1 MASKLTAEQQR
12 RVDEILQFQRTVEHV
27 AKLVAELEGNRAAK
41 SSFIDNLCE
50 TIARELSQMR
60 QRALTANIGTLGD
73 VAGAMSVMAGR
84 GGGIFMKIRGLND
97 GLTSLRMQLDE
108 TLTVEETV
116 RLFRSFYRRSHT
128 VDEVLGLVELG
139 EKRGAW
145 VGKLSGGQKQ
155 RLAVACA
162 LVSRPE
168 LLFLDEPT
176 TGLDPQSRRQLWD
189 VIGRFRAAGGTVL
202 LTTHYM
208 EEAERLCDRVAIM
221 DHGKVI
227 ALGTPRSLIASLG
240 AEHVVE
246 FALADGATRAP
257 SPSELAALPGVRAV
271 RPALRR
277 TALTVAEVHRAV
289 PALLGLLER
298 RGAELSLLATHHAT
312 LETSS
317 CRSPAGSCAMRDHP
331 LVQLTLAR
339 MREFYREPEAI
350 FWVFGFPLVLA
361 FALGVAFRNRGP
373 GELKVGVLRAPGD
386 SAVAAALDRAPAL
399 AATVLDSS
407 DARIALRT
415 GRVALLVG
423 PGAPLVS
430 RDDSTRT
437 ESRLARLEADAAL
450 QRARGRAD
458 AASVRDE
465 RITEPGARYI
475 DFLIPGL
482 LGMNLMGSGLWGV
495 GFSVVQ
501 ARTKKLLKRLMAT
514 PMRRGHYLLS
524 FILSRLLFLFLEIA
538 ALVGFG
544 WVMFGVGVRG
554 SYGALAL
561 ITVLGALSFAGLGL
575 LVASRARTI
584 EAVSGL
590 MNLVMLPMWILSGT
604 FFSYARFPDAMQ
616 PLVKALPLTALN
628 DALRAVMID
637 GSRLGDLG
645 APLGIVTA
653 WGFVSF
659 VVALQIFRW
668 R

>member
-1 MASKLTAEQQR
+1 M
-12 RVDEILQFQRTVEHV
+12 V
-27 AKLVAELEGNRAAK
+27 
-41 SSFIDNLCE
+41 
-50 TIARELSQMR
+50 
-60 QRALTANIGTLGD
+60 
-73 VAGAMSVMAGR
+73 
-84 GGGIFMKIRGLND
+84 
-97 GLTSLRMQLDE
+97 
-108 TLTVEETV
+108 
-116 RLFRSFYRRSHT
+116 
-128 VDEVLGLVELG
+128 
-139 EKRGAW
+139 
-145 VGKLSGGQKQ
+145 
-155 RLAVACA
+155 
-162 LVSRPE
+162 
-168 LLFLDEPT
+168 
-176 TGLDPQSRRQLWD
+176 
-189 VIGRFRAAGGTVL
+189 
-202 LTTHYM
+202 
-208 EEAERLCDRVAIM
+208 
-221 DHGKVI
+221 
-227 ALGTPRSLIASLG
+227 
-240 AEHVVE
+240 
-246 FALADGATRAP
+246 
-257 SPSELAALPGVRAV
+257 
-271 RPALRR
+271 
-277 TALTVAEVHRAV
+277 
-289 PALLGLLER
+289 
-298 RGAELSLLATHHAT
+298 
-312 LETSS
+312 
-317 CRSPAGSCAMRDHP
+317 DHP

-361 FALGVAFRNRGP
+361 FALGIAFRNRGP

-386 SAVAAALDRAPAL
+386 SAIASTLDRAPAL
-399 AATVLDSS
+399 AASVLDSS

-415 GRVALLVG
+415 GRVALLVV
-423 PGAPLVS
+423 PGEPLVY
-430 RDDSTRT
+430 RYDSTRT
-437 ESRLARLEADAAL
+437 DSRLARLETDEAL

-458 AASVRDE
+458 AAPVRDE

-514 PMRRGHYLLS
+514 PMSRGHYLLS

-561 ITVLGALSFAGLGL
+561 ITVLGALSFAGLGM

-616 PLVKALPLTALN
+616 PFVKALPLTALN

-637 GSRLGDLG
+637 GTGVLRLG
-645 APLGIVTA
+645 APLAIVA
-653 WGFVSF
+653 GWGAVSF
-659 VVALQIFRW
+659 GVALKIFRW